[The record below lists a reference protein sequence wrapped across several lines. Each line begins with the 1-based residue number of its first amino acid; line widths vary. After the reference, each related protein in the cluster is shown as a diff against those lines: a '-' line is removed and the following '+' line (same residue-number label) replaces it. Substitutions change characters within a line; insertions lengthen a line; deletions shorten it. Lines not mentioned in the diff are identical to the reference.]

1 MKRREFIINSAIL
14 AGGAT
19 HLGGCN
25 KKELIKSENQITR
38 RKLIIFTAAGAVFLG
53 AIKLGIET
61 NSI

>member
-25 KKELIKSENQITR
+25 KIELKNPKT
-38 RKLIIFTAAGAVFLG
+38 K
-53 AIKLGIET
+53 
-61 NSI
+61 